1 MSECECKNILYFQP
15 QCEPTLN
22 IEPQCGPVLNI
33 GTQNSGQGTDD
44 HNLLINR
51 DLPDQ
56 HPISAITGLEEAL
69 ATFVFEQG
77 IASDEWVIEHN
88 LNKYP
93 SVSVVDSANN
103 VITPEVEYI
112 DLNNIVVR
120 MNGATTG
127 KAFLN

>member
-1 MSECECKNILYFQP
+1 MIKAKFTYHEAEPIKANFTFNKPQAVTAKMSTNLM
-15 QCEPTLN
+15 
-22 IEPQCGPVLNI
+22 
-33 GTQNSGQGTDD
+33 GTR
-44 HNLLINR
+44 HHELLINR

-69 ATFVFEQG
+69 STFVFEQG

>member
-1 MSECECKNILYFQP
+1 MSECSCKNILYLQP
-15 QCEPTLN
+15 QCSPTLN
-22 IEPQCGPVLNI
+22 VEPQCAPVLNI
-33 GTQNSGQGTDD
+33 DTNNGGGGTDD
-44 HNLLINR
+44 HNALRNR

-56 HPISAITGLEEAL
+56 HPISAITGLESAL
-69 ATFVFEQG
+69 ETFVFEQG